1 MYLVI
6 PDPAHGLVAAP
17 QSPHDHTPHTEQ
29 ALTTQGFTWN
39 NEIEAYTRQTNHTPA
54 AVDDTAGM
62 LRQLGHYVFSTH
74 HPLPNTGTKRRCTDE
89 DHTSHPASL
98 SPRPQAPLGLDL
110 WDAKACAEANSSA
123 VFHPQEHPDHE
134 GLPCIELAGILV
146 FAYLDADL
154 RTVRISIHLDTTHE
168 KLARTDGSVPIQV
181 EIEDT
186 TVFDNLTP
194 PQPTG

>member
-17 QSPHDHTPHTEQ
+17 QSPHDLTPLTEQ
-29 ALTTQGFTWN
+29 ALAAQGFTWN
-39 NEIEAYTRQTNHTPA
+39 NEIEAYTRQTNHDPA
-54 AVDDTAGM
+54 AVDITAGV
-62 LRQLGHYVFSTH
+62 LRNLGHYVFCAH
-74 HPLPNTGTKRRCTDE
+74 HPLPTTGTDKNCAE
-89 DHTSHPASL
+89 QDHTPHPADL
-98 SPRPQAPLGLDL
+98 PPHPRAPLNLDP
-110 WDAKACAEANSSA
+110 WDAEACAEANSSA
-123 VFHPQEHPDHE
+123 VFHPQEHPDDD

-154 RTVRISIHLDTTHE
+154 RAVRISVHLDTTHE